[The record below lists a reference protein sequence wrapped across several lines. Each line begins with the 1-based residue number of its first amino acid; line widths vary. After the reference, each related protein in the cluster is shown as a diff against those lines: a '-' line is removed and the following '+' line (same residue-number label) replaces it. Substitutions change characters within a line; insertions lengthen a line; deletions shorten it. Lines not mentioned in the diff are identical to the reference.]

1 MRTAPAHQQGALCC
15 LCLHHDDE
23 ARNRLQF
30 GRGRL
35 LLPTCEFLHPF
46 AQMQVEHVDTDFALI
61 GSTKMANKI
70 YVCIIEKALCI
81 STGERGESIV

>member
-1 MRTAPAHQQGALCC
+1 
-15 LCLHHDDE
+15 
-23 ARNRLQF
+23 
-30 GRGRL
+30 
-35 LLPTCEFLHPF
+35 
-46 AQMQVEHVDTDFALI
+46 MQIEHVDTDFALI